1 MQGNDFNY
9 IIEKLKHYQK
19 DQIIISEHARIRAIQ
34 RQLDINEIIE
44 NIINP
49 IRLRYAIKEEANSLS
64 EEKFDCY
71 FAYSKTQCH
80 KYILVLKDN
89 VVVITAI
96 KINRR
101 WQKIVENKMR
111 GKNNVP

>member
-1 MQGNDFNY
+1 MKKNY
-9 IIEKLKHYQK
+9 KDYLTTKLSEYHRE
-19 DQIIISEHARIRAIQ
+19 DIIISEHARIRAIQ

-49 IRLRYAIKEEANSLS
+49 ERLEYAIKEESNFPN
-64 EEKFDCY
+64 EERFDCY
-71 FAYSKTQCH
+71 FGYSKTQCH
-80 KYILVLKDN
+80 RYVLVIKNN

-101 WQKIVENKMR
+101 WQRIVENKR
-111 GKNNVP
+111 KC